1 MYQRMCVSVSI
12 RVIDGGRD
20 RRRISEEGDER
31 EGKEEEEEVE
41 VKGR

>member
-1 MYQRMCVSVSI
+1 MYQRMCVSVCI
-12 RVIDGGRD
+12 RVMEEARD

-31 EGKEEEEEVE
+31 EGKEEE